1 MTNLFDELND
11 MMRLYKKRI
20 EEEGEQA
27 LKDRFKDFFETHPDI
42 QAVLWTQYTPYFNDG
57 DSCTFSVHDFRVLF
71 KEEDGEEIDEDG
83 EEIDVEDEYDG
94 GKSAWSLTR
103 SADPVLK
110 QLGQE
115 LGTLSNIPEDVL
127 ESIFGDHVQIK
138 ATREGF
144 SVNEYSH
151 D

>member
-27 LKDRFKDFFETHPDI
+27 LKDRFKDFFETHPNI
-42 QAVLWTQYTPYFNDG
+42 QAVCWNQYTPYFNDG
-57 DSCTFSVHDFRVLF
+57 DSCTFSVNEFRAFF
-71 KEEDGEEIDEDG
+71 KEEDGA
-83 EEIDVEDEYDG
+83 EIDVEDEYDG
-94 GKSAWSLTR
+94 GKSVWSLSR
-103 SADPVLK
+103 SDDPALK
-110 QLGQE
+110 LLSDE
-115 LGTLSNIPEDVL
+115 LSTLSEIPDDVL
-127 ESIFGDHVQIK
+127 ESIFGDHVQVK

-144 SVNEYSH
+144 TVDDYSH